1 MNCPHPSALQ
11 RALALCF
18 SAFVLVML
26 GMALFA
32 NHTVRPRFETVR
44 MLLALGCAACA
55 MALLAGCIRL
65 IPSRPR
71 ICPQSITRIPFVSI

>member
-1 MNCPHPSALQ
+1 MGGMPVNRSRPSALQ

-18 SAFVLVML
+18 SAFTLVML

-32 NHTVRPRFETVR
+32 NHTVFPRFENAR
-44 MLLALGCAACA
+44 MLLALGCAAFA

-65 IPSRPR
+65 IPSRVLPA
-71 ICPQSITRIPFVSI
+71 PAALA